1 MDLEFEQNSRMLM
14 QDLGL
19 CAADKVRSVERL
31 AGGVA
36 SDIGKVSYANR
47 SVCVKFALAKLRVEE
62 DWFAPVHRGKAEYA
76 WLQMAGTLVPDAVPT
91 LYGWSDSCSGFA
103 MEFLEGDDTYLWK
116 SALMNNVLDRGEA
129 ASVGNT
135 MGQIHAASTSGFDT
149 APFDN
154 ADDFESLRIDPY
166 LRFTANRHPNL
177 ADTLNRLADTL
188 YASNQVVIHGD
199 VSPKN
204 ILIRSGQP
212 VILDAECATMG
223 DPSFDLAFCMNHLVL
238 KSIHFP
244 NERRSLLGS
253 VSALW
258 AAYVPHINREPVA
271 SLEARIVALLPA
283 LMLAR
288 IDGKSPVEYLGEA
301 ERDHVRAVSTP
312 LIRQPVFTIDDFLS
326 ELEQGPNI

>member
-1 MDLEFEQNSRMLM
+1 VNLEFEQSSRKLM

-19 CAADKVRSVERL
+19 CAADEVKSVEKL
-31 AGGVA
+31 TGGVA
-36 SDIGKVSYANR
+36 SDIGKVSFANR

-62 DWFAPVHRGKAEYA
+62 EWFAPVHRGKAEYA
-76 WLQMAGTLVPDAVPT
+76 WLQMAGTLVPNAVPM
-91 LYGWSDSCSGFA
+91 LFGWSDSCNGFA
-103 MEFLEGDDTYLWK
+103 MEFLEGIDTYLWK
-116 SALMNNVLDRGEA
+116 NALMKSAPDRGEA
-129 ASVGNT
+129 AAVGNT
-135 MGQIHAASTSGFDT
+135 LGRIHAASTSGFDT

-166 LRFTANRHPNL
+166 LRFTATRHPNL
-177 ADTLNRLADTL
+177 AETLTSLADAL
-188 YASNQVVIHGD
+188 YASNLVVIHGD

-204 ILIRSGQP
+204 ILIRSDQP

-244 NERRSLLGS
+244 KARRSLLGS
-253 VSALW
+253 IAALW
-258 AAYVPHINREPVA
+258 AAYAPHISWESA
-271 SLEARIVALLPA
+271 AKLEARIVALLPA

-288 IDGKSPVEYLGEA
+288 VDGKSPVEYLCAA

-312 LIRQPVFTIDDFLS
+312 LIRQPVFTIDNFLG
-326 ELEQGPNI
+326 ELEQGSIL